1 MSDITMT
8 CEAFDALLEGYLE
21 GALDHTTQS
30 RADQHRGEC
39 AACAAIVADLEG
51 LVRSAQALPLPTP
64 SRDLWPDIEARLVTP
79 VRVLPVATPHTM
91 ARSVLPWRQL
101 AAAAAVLVTVSAGV
115 TWNVARRAP
124 AASSTTLASTDT
136 AVVVPSVAPD
146 ANVSAPRVIDVD
158 AANATA
164 MPPSTLGGSVSRD
177 ARTSGYVASAPN
189 APMATPTRVVAASN
203 GNTGAV
209 ALDTLYGREIAM
221 LRTVAETQLGLLDS
235 TTVSVVRK
243 NLDIIDNAIR
253 ESRTALAADPN
264 SGFLLEQLDRAYER
278 KVDLLRRLA
287 LL

>member
-1 MSDITMT
+1 MSDIPMT
-8 CEAFDALLEGYLE
+8 CEEFDAQLEAYLE
-21 GALDHTTQS
+21 RGLDHTTQR
-30 RADQHRGEC
+30 RADGHRAEC
-39 AACAAIVADLEG
+39 AACAALVADLDS
-51 LVRSAQALPLPTP
+51 LVLAAQSLPLPTP
-64 SRDLWPDIEARLVTP
+64 SRDLWPDIEARLATP
-79 VRVLPVATPHTM
+79 VRVLPVTATHTVT
-91 ARSVLPWRQL
+91 RSVLPWRQL

-124 AASSTTLASTDT
+124 AASSATLASTD
-136 AVVVPSVAPD
+136 
-146 ANVSAPRVIDVD
+146 SAPAVSSPAPEANTPAPRAIDVD
-158 AANATA
+158 GANT
-164 MPPSTLGGSVSRD
+164 MPPSTLGGVVTPDNRS
-177 ARTSGYVASAPN
+177 TGYVASAPRV
-189 APMATPTRVVAASN
+189 APTRVVAASN
-203 GNTGAV
+203 VGPRAV

-253 ESRTALAADPN
+253 ESRAALASDPN

>member
-8 CEAFDALLEGYLE
+8 CEEFDAQLEGYLE
-21 GALDHTTQS
+21 GGLDHMAQQ
-30 RADQHRGEC
+30 RADRHRAEC
-39 AACAAIVADLEG
+39 ATCAALVADLDG
-51 LVRSAQALPLPTP
+51 LVLAAQSLPLPSP

-79 VRVLPVATPHTM
+79 VRVLPVSSTHTV

-101 AAAAAVLVTVSAGV
+101 AAAAVVLVTVSAGV

-124 AASSTTLASTDT
+124 AATPTTLASSDTLSRTIPATDSST
-136 AVVVPSVAPD
+136 AS
-146 ANVSAPRVIDVD
+146 PRVINVEG
-158 AANATA
+158 ANSNE
-164 MPPSTLGGSVSRD
+164 MPPSTLGGSVARD
-177 ARTSGYVASAPN
+177 ARTSGYVASAPS
-189 APMATPTRVVAASN
+189 PTPARVVAASN
-203 GNTGAV
+203 VGPRAV

-253 ESRTALAADPN
+253 ESRNALAADPN